1 MNVARNLITTT
12 SSRLYSENNSFVSKM
27 LVFPY
32 KRSVQDPVEDSMI
45 ITANS
50 GN

>member
-12 SSRLYSENNSFVSKM
+12 SSRLYSEDNSFVSKM

-32 KRSVQDPVEDSMI
+32 KRSIQEPVEDGMTI
-45 ITANS
+45 IANS